1 MATDKIDDEQ
11 QYDDDLPGNYPA
23 NEDIFRQGLVDHDI
37 DPEDIGHI
45 KRSMDVDA
53 EEWNEKSFSV
63 DMVGDDLDVP
73 GSEYDD
79 EDEAIGRE
87 DEENNYYSLGGDNHE
102 SQEENQG
109 D

>member
-1 MATDKIDDEQ
+1 MRPTDEEDDL
-11 QYDDDLPGNYPA
+11 YDDDLPGNYPA
-23 NEDIFRQGLVDHDI
+23 SEDIFRQGLIDPDI
-37 DPEDIGHI
+37 DPEDISRA
-45 KRSMDVDA
+45 KRSLDIDSDD
-53 EEWNEKSFSV
+53 WNEKSFED

-102 SQEENQG
+102 NQEENQG

>member
-1 MATDKIDDEQ
+1 MDPNDKDDEL
-11 QYDDDLPGNYPA
+11 YDEDLPGNYPA
-23 NEDIFRQGLVDHDI
+23 NEDIFRLGLIDPDI
-37 DPEDIGHI
+37 DPEDISRT
-45 KRSMDVDA
+45 KRALEMDSDD
-53 EEWNEKSFSV
+53 WNEKSFE
-63 DMVGDDLDVP
+63 DDLTGGDLDVP